1 MIGKHLGERAWFLL
15 VLGFQLLEHRGHRI
29 RIVARRPHVLHPK
42 PIRFFLCCTA
52 EFQKGHTFEKSTTVI
67 EDIAND
73 AAAKQN
79 SRQHAIVY
87 NLHLPFIFHRMT
99 RRDVPSLVRHDA
111 GQLGFVI
118 GSENQSLV
126 HIEETTWQ
134 RKSIYFV
141 RVDNFD
147 CEWNLRV

>member
-29 RIVARRPHVLHPK
+29 RIIARRPHVLHPK
-42 PIRFFLCCTA
+42 SIRFFLCCAA
-52 EFQKGHTFEKSTTVI
+52 EFQKGHAFEKSTTVI
-67 EDIAND
+67 EDITNNT
-73 AAAKQN
+73 AAKQN
-79 SRQHAIVY
+79 SRQHAIVD
-87 NLHLPFIFHRMT
+87 NLHLPFIFHRMA
-99 RRDVPSLVRHDA
+99 RCDVPSLVRHDA
-111 GQLGFVI
+111 GQFGFVI
-118 GSENQSLV
+118 GSENQPLV
-126 HIEETTWQ
+126 HIEETAWQ